1 MEKLK
6 AMTEDQIQEIASDAV
21 QGAVNFVESEIAE
34 ERIKSQ
40 RYFEGE
46 VDIGEEDGRSK
57 IVSTKVRD
65 TIRAIKPSLMR
76 VFLSSENPVEFI
88 PTSQEDVK
96 MAEQATKYAHWRFT
110 ELNGY
115 RLLNDVI
122 HDALVKKTGVLKIW
136 WEDNTES
143 EIHSYSNVTDEEMLL
158 IVNDDNVEVLEHSTE
173 VVMDMDEMGVEMER
187 PEHSL
192 KISYKT
198 ESGELKIEAL
208 PPEEFV
214 VDRNAKSVEDAYVV
228 AHRTEMR
235 VSDLVE
241 MGYDF
246 DEISELSGLSSD
258 DAFSDEED
266 FERRGYE
273 QDDEES
279 ADVSMKKV
287 QVTEAYMKMD
297 KEGTGIATMYRVLL
311 AGGEDKLLECEPW
324 GDVPFAIFEID
335 PEPHTFFGRSVA
347 DLIMN
352 DQDSSTA
359 MLRGLMDNVALTNS
373 PRQGYVQGQVNV
385 DDLMNNEIGGLVRMK
400 SPQALV
406 DITTPFVAG
415 QVLDAIQYMDL
426 TVESKTGVSKA
437 SIGLDPDALQNT
449 SATAARLQAQQG
461 SAQIEVMARNL
472 AEGGMKR
479 LFKLM
484 LRLCVENSNE
494 EAMMRLHGQFQPIDP
509 RTWNAEMDVTINV
522 GLGTGREEQ
531 KQGALGQALQMQM
544 QIWQAYG
551 AANGLVT
558 MTGIRNT
565 LGDMLALNGIRNID
579 RYFNPM
585 TPEQEQ
591 MLIQQQQEM
600 EAQQPETSP
609 EADALVEAEKYKAD
623 KKAETDV
630 LKVQMDA
637 QKAQLGAQK
646 DSQIAQ
652 IEIQKAAQKAEID
665 AQKAQIDMQKA
676 KAVDDR
682 ERDKLD
688 QELIIKTAEILG
700 RYGQSVDTAKIKQA
714 QAQPRNG
721 GMF

>member
-1 MEKLK
+1 MEKLQ
-6 AMTEDQIQEIASDAV
+6 AMTEQQVEDIAKDAV
-21 QGAVNFVESEIAE
+21 QQAVNFVESEIAS

-46 VDIGEEDGRSK
+46 VDIGDEDGRSK

-65 TIRAIKPSLMR
+65 TVRAIKPSLMR
-76 VFLSSENPVEFI
+76 VFLSSENPVEFV
-88 PTSQEDVK
+88 PSSQEDVK

-122 HDALVKKTGVLKIW
+122 HDALVKKTGILKIW
-136 WEDNTES
+136 WEDNTEA
-143 EIHSYSNVTDEEMLL
+143 EIHSFTNVTDEEMMA
-158 IVNDDNVEVLEHSTE
+158 IVNEEDVEVLEHST
-173 VVMDMDEMGVEMER
+173 VVSGETEA

-192 KISYKT
+192 KISRKKVK
-198 ESGELKIEAL
+198 GELKIEAL

-246 DEISELSGLSSD
+246 DEISNLSGLTSD
-258 DAFSDEED
+258 DSFRDAED
-266 FERRGYE
+266 FERRGY
-273 QDDEES
+273 QQDEEDNTE
-279 ADVSMKKV
+279 DVSMKKV

-297 KEGTGIATMYRVLL
+297 KEGTGVATMYRLLL
-311 AGGEDKLLECEPW
+311 AGGESKLLECEAW
-324 GDVPFAIFEID
+324 GDVPFAVFEID

-373 PRQGYVQGQVNV
+373 PRQGYVTGQVNV

-415 QVLDAIQYMDL
+415 QVLDAIQYMDM

-437 SIGLDPDALQNT
+437 SMGLDPDALQNT

-472 AEGGMKR
+472 AEGGMTR

-484 LRLCVENSNE
+484 LKLCVENSNE
-494 EAMMRLHGQFQPIDP
+494 ESMMRMHGEFIPIDP
-509 RTWNAEMDVTINV
+509 RSWNTGMDVTVNV
-522 GLGTGREEQ
+522 GIGTGREEQ
-531 KQGALGQALQMQM
+531 RQVALSQALQMQM
-544 QIWQAYG
+544 QIWSTYG
-551 AANGLVT
+551 SSNGLVT

-565 LGDMLALNGIRNID
+565 LGDMLALNGVKNVD

-585 TPEQEQ
+585 TPETEAQ
-591 MLIQQQQEM
+591 LIQQQQQQ
-600 EAQQPETSP
+600 AQENPQMTDGE
-609 EADALVEAEKYKAD
+609 ALVQAEQYKAD
-623 KKAETDV
+623 KKAE
-630 LKVQMDA
+630 MDMLRA
-637 QKAQLGAQK
+637 Q
-646 DSQIAQ
+646 
-652 IEIQKAAQKAEID
+652 ID
-665 AQKAQIDMQKA
+665 AQKAI
-676 KAVDDR
+676 AVDDR
-682 ERDKLD
+682 ERDALD
-688 QELIIKTAEILG
+688 QELIIKAAEILG
-700 RYGQSVDTAKIKQA
+700 KYGTAVDTAKIKQA
-714 QAQPRNG
+714 QQEPRYPQEPPATAVEG
-721 GMF
+721 GRY

>member
-1 MEKLK
+1 METLQ
-6 AMTEDQIQEIASDAV
+6 AMDEQQIEDIAKDAV
-21 QGAVNFVESEIAE
+21 QQAVNFVESEIAE
-34 ERIKSQ
+34 ARMKSQ

-76 VFLSSENPVEFI
+76 VFLSSENPVEYV

-115 RLLNDVI
+115 RLLNDAI

-136 WEDNTES
+136 WEDNTEA

-158 IVNDDNVEVLEHSTE
+158 IVNDENVEVIEHSTE
-173 VVMDMDEMGVEMER
+173 AVIDMDEMGVEMER

-192 KISYKT
+192 KISYKK
-198 ESGELKIEAL
+198 EKGELKIEAL

-246 DEISELSGLSSD
+246 DEISELSGLTSD
-258 DAFSDEED
+258 DSFRDEED
-266 FERRGYE
+266 FERRGYD
-273 QDDEES
+273 QDEE
-279 ADVSMKKV
+279 DNNEDLSMKKV
-287 QVTEAYMKMD
+287 QVTEAYMKID
-297 KEGTGIATMYRVLL
+297 KEGTGVATMYRILL
-311 AGGEDKLLECEPW
+311 AGGENKLLECEAW
-324 GDVPFAIFEID
+324 GEVPFAVFEVD

-385 DDLMNNEIGGLVRMK
+385 DDLLNNEIGGLVRLK

-406 DITTPFVAG
+406 DIATPFVAG
-415 QVLDAIQYMDL
+415 QVLDAIQYMDM

-437 SIGLDPDALQNT
+437 SQGLDPDALQNT

-461 SAQIEVMARNL
+461 AGQIEVMARNL

-484 LRLCVENSNE
+484 LNLMVENSCE
-494 EAMMRLHGQFQPIDP
+494 ETMMRLHGEFIPIDP
-509 RTWNAEMDVTINV
+509 REWNASMDVTVNV
-522 GLGTGREEQ
+522 GLGTGREDQ
-531 KQGALGQALQMQM
+531 RQVALQQALQMQM
-544 QIWQAYG
+544 QIWSTYG
-551 AANGLVT
+551 SSNGLVT

-565 LGDMLALNGIRNID
+565 LGDMLSLNGVRNVD

-591 MLIQQQQEM
+591 LLIQQQQEM
-600 EAQQPETSP
+600 AQQNPQLSDGE
-609 EADALVEAEKYKAD
+609 ALVQAEQYKAD
-623 KKAETDV
+623 RKAE
-630 LKVQMDA
+630 MDML
-637 QKAQLGAQK
+637 KAQ
-646 DSQIAQ
+646 
-652 IEIQKAAQKAEID
+652 ID
-665 AQKAQIDMQKA
+665 AQKAIA
-676 KAVDDR
+676 IDDR
-682 ERDKLD
+682 ERDALD
-688 QELIIKTAEILG
+688 QELIIKAAEILG
-700 RYGQSVDTAKIKQA
+700 KYGTSVDTATIKAEQQEA
-714 QAQPRNG
+714 RYPQESPAEAVTG
-721 GMF
+721 GRF

>member
-1 MEKLK
+1 METLQ
-6 AMTEDQIQEIASDAV
+6 AMDEQQIEDIAKDAV
-21 QGAVNFVESEIAE
+21 QQAVNFVESEIAE
-34 ERIKSQ
+34 TRMKSQ

-76 VFLSSENPVEFI
+76 VFLSSENPVEYV

-115 RLLNDVI
+115 RLLNDAI

-136 WEDNTES
+136 WEDNTEA

-158 IVNDDNVEVLEHSTE
+158 IVNDENVEVIEHSTE
-173 VVMDMDEMGVEMER
+173 AVIDMDEMGVEMER

-192 KISYKT
+192 KISYKK
-198 ESGELKIEAL
+198 EKGELKIEAL

-246 DEISELSGLSSD
+246 DEISELSGLTSD
-258 DAFSDEED
+258 DSFRDEED
-266 FERRGYE
+266 FERRGYD
-273 QDDEES
+273 QDEE
-279 ADVSMKKV
+279 DNNEDLSMKKV
-287 QVTEAYMKMD
+287 QVTEAYMKID
-297 KEGTGIATMYRVLL
+297 KEGTGVATMYRILL
-311 AGGEDKLLECEPW
+311 AGGENKLLECEAW
-324 GDVPFAIFEID
+324 GEVPFAVFEVD

-385 DDLMNNEIGGLVRMK
+385 DDLMNNEIGGLVRLK

-406 DITTPFVAG
+406 DIATPFVAG
-415 QVLDAIQYMDL
+415 QVLDAIQYMDM

-437 SIGLDPDALQNT
+437 SQGLDPDALQNT

-461 SAQIEVMARNL
+461 AGQIEVMARNL

-484 LRLCVENSNE
+484 LNLMVENSCE
-494 EAMMRLHGQFQPIDP
+494 ETMMRLHGEFVPIDP
-509 RTWNAEMDVTINV
+509 REWNASMDVTVNV
-522 GLGTGREEQ
+522 GLGTGREDQ
-531 KQGALGQALQMQM
+531 RQVALQQALQMQM
-544 QIWQAYG
+544 QIWSTYG
-551 AANGLVT
+551 SSNGLVT

-565 LGDMLALNGIRNID
+565 LGDMLSLNGVRNVD

-591 MLIQQQQEM
+591 LLIQQQQEM
-600 EAQQPETSP
+600 AQQNPQLSDGE
-609 EADALVEAEKYKAD
+609 ALVQAEQYKAD
-623 KKAETDV
+623 RKAE
-630 LKVQMDA
+630 MDML
-637 QKAQLGAQK
+637 KAQ
-646 DSQIAQ
+646 
-652 IEIQKAAQKAEID
+652 ID
-665 AQKAQIDMQKA
+665 AQKAIA
-676 KAVDDR
+676 IDDR
-682 ERDKLD
+682 ERDALD
-688 QELIIKTAEILG
+688 QELIIKAAEILG
-700 RYGQSVDTAKIKQA
+700 KYGTSVDTATIKAEQQEA
-714 QAQPRNG
+714 RYPQESPAEAVTG
-721 GMF
+721 GRF

>member
-1 MEKLK
+1 METLQ
-6 AMTEDQIQEIASDAV
+6 AMDEQQIEDIAKDAV
-21 QGAVNFVESEIAE
+21 QQAVNFVESEIAE
-34 ERIKSQ
+34 TRMKSQ

-76 VFLSSENPVEFI
+76 VFLSSENPVEYV

-115 RLLNDVI
+115 RLLNDAI

-136 WEDNTES
+136 WEDNTEA

-158 IVNDDNVEVLEHSTE
+158 IVNDENVEVIEHSTE
-173 VVMDMDEMGVEMER
+173 AVIDMDEMGVEMER

-192 KISYKT
+192 KISYKK
-198 ESGELKIEAL
+198 EKGELKIEAL

-246 DEISELSGLSSD
+246 DEISELSGLTSD
-258 DAFSDEED
+258 DSFRDEED
-266 FERRGYE
+266 FERRGYD
-273 QDDEES
+273 QDEE
-279 ADVSMKKV
+279 DNNEDLSMKKV
-287 QVTEAYMKMD
+287 QVTEAYMKID
-297 KEGTGIATMYRVLL
+297 KEGTGVATMYRILL
-311 AGGEDKLLECEPW
+311 AGGESKLLECEAW
-324 GDVPFAIFEID
+324 GEVPFAVFEID

-385 DDLMNNEIGGLVRMK
+385 DDLLNNEIGGLVRLK

-406 DITTPFVAG
+406 DIATPFVAG
-415 QVLDAIQYMDL
+415 QVLDAIQYMDM

-437 SIGLDPDALQNT
+437 SQGLDPDALQNT

-461 SAQIEVMARNL
+461 AGQIEVMARNL

-484 LRLCVENSNE
+484 LNLMVENSCE
-494 EAMMRLHGQFQPIDP
+494 ETMMRLHGEFIPIDP
-509 RTWNAEMDVTINV
+509 REWNASMDVTVNV
-522 GLGTGREEQ
+522 GLGTGREDQ
-531 KQGALGQALQMQM
+531 RQVALQQALQMQM
-544 QIWQAYG
+544 QIWSTYG
-551 AANGLVT
+551 SSNGLVT

-565 LGDMLALNGIRNID
+565 LGDMLSLNGVRNVD

-591 MLIQQQQEM
+591 LLIQQQQEM
-600 EAQQPETSP
+600 AQQNPQLSDGE
-609 EADALVEAEKYKAD
+609 ALVQAEQYKAD
-623 KKAETDV
+623 RKAE
-630 LKVQMDA
+630 MDML
-637 QKAQLGAQK
+637 KAQ
-646 DSQIAQ
+646 
-652 IEIQKAAQKAEID
+652 ID
-665 AQKAQIDMQKA
+665 AQKAIA
-676 KAVDDR
+676 IDDR
-682 ERDKLD
+682 ERDALD
-688 QELIIKTAEILG
+688 QELIIKAAEILG
-700 RYGQSVDTAKIKQA
+700 KYGTSVDTATIKAEQQEA
-714 QAQPRNG
+714 RYPQESPAEAVTG
-721 GMF
+721 GRF